1 MWPLKTT
8 LYFVLFW
15 GACIM
20 ALVNPIWG
28 LINYMM
34 TYQVNPGNAWW
45 GIPLQSLGMRF
56 SMLAAVFTVV
66 GLFFGRK
73 RVPSIR
79 PVLSLWEV
87 GVVALLLIAAVNLA
101 IGFGHNKSSAYAFE
115 KFWKMLLFVLI
126 LGRLATTR
134 YNFRLV
140 LWTLVIGSLYLG
152 YDAFTAPRSA
162 FWLGRLER
170 IGGPDFYTT
179 SGTAA
184 HCAAML
190 PLIGIAF
197 LISKHWKWRLL
208 AVVSGAF
215 TFNAIILCRTRSAFV
230 GLVCGVLAAFL
241 TAPRARRWRIH
252 AMLLSGGVLAFTLTD
267 NHFWNRMGTLADK
280 QALAADAAAV
290 ARSEIWLTSI
300 QILRD
305 NPFGIGPGN
314 FPRVIG
320 EYDPRYRKRSAHNTL
335 IVCFTELGIHGGAM
349 FILLALGSL
358 EMLRRSAK
366 LAGATENPLETKLIA
381 YGLLTA
387 FVTYFVT
394 GLGTERFYCESFW
407 WVLALP
413 LCLHRMV
420 RREAAAAVLAP
431 ALTEPMRTDQEDLA
445 LWGRLQHGIG

>member
-15 GACIM
+15 VACAM

-28 LINYMM
+28 LVNYMM

-45 GIPLQSLGMRF
+45 GIPLQNLGMRF
-56 SMLAAVFTVV
+56 SMLAAVFTVL

-73 RVPSIR
+73 RVPSVR
-79 PVLSLWEV
+79 PVISFWEV
-87 GVVALLLIAAVNLA
+87 GVVVLLVFAGVNLI
-101 IGFGHNKSSAYAFE
+101 IGYGYNMWSAYAFE
-115 KFWKMLLFVLI
+115 KFWKMLLFVVI

-134 YNFRLV
+134 HNLRLV
-140 LWTLVIGSLYLG
+140 LWTLVAGSLYVG
-152 YDAFTAPRSA
+152 YDAFSAPRSA

-197 LISKHWKWRLL
+197 LISKHWKWRAL
-208 AVVSGAF
+208 AAVSGAF
-215 TFNAIILCRTRSAFV
+215 TFNAIILCRTRSAFI

-241 TAPRARRWRIH
+241 AAPRVRRWRIH
-252 AMLLSGGVLAFTLTD
+252 GLLLASGLVAFSLTD
-267 NHFWNRMGTLADK
+267 NHFWDRMSTLTDRDL
-280 QALAADAAAV
+280 LATDAAAV
-290 ARSEIWLTSI
+290 ARSEIWVVSVRI
-300 QILRD
+300 IRD
-305 NPFGIGPGN
+305 HPLGIGPGN

-320 EYDPRYRKRSAHNTL
+320 TYDPRFYKRSAHNTV
-335 IVCFTELGIHGGAM
+335 IVCFTELGIQGGVV
-349 FILLALGSL
+349 FLLMVIGSL
-358 EMLRRSAK
+358 EMLRRSAM
-366 LAGATENPLETKLIA
+366 LAEATENPVETKLIA

-387 FVTYFVT
+387 FITYFVT

-407 WVLALP
+407 WVLAMP
-413 LCLHRMV
+413 LCLHRLVV
-420 RREAAAAVLAP
+420 REVAASVPVPELIDRKSI
-431 ALTEPMRTDQEDLA
+431 LEEDFVS
-445 LWGRLQHGIG
+445 WGRLRHGFS